1 MERFNS
7 RSYFYCI
14 NNRINPLTV
23 TVNLS
28 KLLPIIAEGQSHAE
42 LLEKL

>member
-7 RSYFYCI
+7 RFYFYCI
-14 NNRINPLTV
+14 NNKINPLTV

-28 KLLPIIAEGQSHAE
+28 KLLPVVIKGQSHIE
-42 LLEKL
+42 LLKKL